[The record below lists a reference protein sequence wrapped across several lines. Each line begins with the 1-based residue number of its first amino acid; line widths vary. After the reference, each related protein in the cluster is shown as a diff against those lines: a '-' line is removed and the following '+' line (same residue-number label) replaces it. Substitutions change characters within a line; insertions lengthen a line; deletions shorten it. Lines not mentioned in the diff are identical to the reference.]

1 MAQSSARLVPWMG
14 AALLAGALGGAIT
27 ANAPLERWWPAH
39 PTTAAS
45 ANPPPVT
52 GVAALPDLS
61 AIARDHSAAV
71 VNVAVAGTRRVA
83 WSPDGKPL
91 PRRRGGGAADEVVRG
106 VGSGF
111 IVDANGVILTN
122 AHVVEGAD
130 RVTVKLNDRR
140 EFSAQ
145 VLGSDPLTDIAVLKI
160 DARHLPVVPLGSER
174 DLRVGEWVLAIGSPF
189 GFQNTATAGVVSAK
203 GRTLPDDS
211 LVPFIQTDAAINPG
225 NSGGPLFSAEGK
237 VVGINAQIY
246 SHTGGYE
253 GLSFAIPIDIALK
266 VKDQILK
273 TGHAQHARLGV
284 SAQDLDQTLAESFGL
299 NSPRGALV
307 AEVDPGGP
315 ADKAGLRPGDVILS
329 VGNSPIG
336 EVADLPAAVGQAQP
350 GDSVALAVWRER
362 RKVEVALE
370 LTSARTPGQRA
381 TEAAQNRQDTRLGLL
396 IRPQTPRE
404 QRAHDGASGL
414 VIEGVSGAAELAGV
428 EVGDLLV
435 GLNGHPVDSPEQVRA
450 EVQRGGKAFALQLQR
465 DGATLFVPLRLG

>member
-1 MAQSSARLVPWMG
+1 MG
-14 AALLAGALGGAIT
+14 AALLAGALGGAVT
-27 ANAPLERWWPAH
+27 AHAPLERWWPAH

-45 ANPPPVT
+45 AKPQPAT

-71 VNVAVAGTRRVA
+71 VNVTVAGTRRVA
-83 WSPDGKPL
+83 WSPDGRPQ
-91 PRRRGGGAADEVVRG
+91 PRRRGDGAADEVVRG

-111 IVDANGVILTN
+111 IVDESGVILTN

-140 EFSAQ
+140 EFSAR

-160 DARHLPVVPLGSER
+160 DASHLPVVPLGSER

-237 VVGINAQIY
+237 VVGINSQIY

-307 AEVDPGGP
+307 AEVEPGGP
-315 ADKAGLRPGDVILS
+315 ADKAGLRPGDVILR
-329 VGNSPIG
+329 VGNTPIA
-336 EVADLPAAVGQAQP
+336 EVSDLPAAVGQAQP
-350 GDSVALAVWRER
+350 GDRVPLAVWRER
-362 RKVEVALE
+362 RNVDVTIE
-370 LTSARTPGQRA
+370 LTTARGPGQRP
-381 TEAAQNRQDTRLGLL
+381 TEAAEARQDTRLGLL
-396 IRPQTPRE
+396 IRPLTPRE
-404 QRAHDGASGL
+404 QRALDGAHGL

-435 GLNGHPVDSPEQVRA
+435 GLNGHPVDKPEQVKA